1 MDKPRFIHSQRLKGS
16 VLRLVLGLISVLGT
30 AAAAESPLSP
40 LGTASLG
47 VLGFQA
53 YDTIL
58 YTPSGQ
64 AFDWDAPMALE
75 ITYERD
81 FTADILIETTRE
93 EIARIEGN
101 PDDLEQ
107 VIETLATCMR
117 DVQDGDQFIANAP
130 TPDQIVFS
138 LNGATT
144 CNVTYPDLRKR
155 FLSIWLSDDSRFPRL
170 SRQLRGG

>member
-1 MDKPRFIHSQRLKGS
+1 MR
-16 VLRLVLGLISVLGT
+16 LISILFITIGGS
-30 AAAAESPLSP
+30 AWAESEPLAP
-40 LGTASLG
+40 LGSASLG

-64 AFDWDAPMALE
+64 AFDWTAPMALE
-75 ITYERD
+75 INYERD
-81 FTADILIETTRE
+81 FSAEILTQTTRE

-101 PDDLEQ
+101 PGDLDR
-107 VIETLATCMR
+107 VINTLADCMR
-117 DVQDGDQFIANAP
+117 DVSDGDQFVANAP
-130 TPDQIVFS
+130 TPDQIEFS
-138 LNGATT
+138 LNGTTT
-144 CNVTYPDLRKR
+144 CNVTYPNLRKR